1 MRRLRRAMASWIRCA
16 APCLVWLCFLSTAR
30 AEPPSVSSTLE
41 SEWAIETGSGRAQK
55 LATRLQARLDQT
67 LPAGYRI
74 TAIGRL
80 HVDAYDRLAPGGP
93 EQAELWSPTRTLEF
107 GDRVDLELRELY
119 VEGRAGPVWL
129 RLGKQQVVWGQAD
142 GLKVL
147 DVVNPQ
153 TFREFI
159 LPDFEDSRIP
169 LWMANVEVPVGPT
182 TLQLLWIPDPTTH
195 DLPRPGAAFAFTA
208 PRLVGPR
215 APAGVDVQLRAADR
229 PDAFRGSDLGTRLA
243 WRAGDWDL
251 TANYLWHYED
261 VPVLRRSLAFPGG
274 VPTVTVEPDFERSHV
289 IGATAS
295 NTFGELTLRLEA
307 SYTVP
312 RWLPSEDPEDRDG
325 AVRSDD
331 LSGVLGLDWWGFRDT
346 LLSLQIF
353 PSLLVDDQPGVLR
366 DRLDTS
372 VTFLARRSFQNER
385 LVTQAIWLHNLNDQD
400 GMLRPQIRYELR
412 QGLWTWIGADW
423 FYGTRDGV
431 FGEFDQRDRIVLG
444 FEWSLPTL

>member
-1 MRRLRRAMASWIRCA
+1 MARARPTSGLLVVCLCLATTA
-16 APCLVWLCFLSTAR
+16 A
-30 AEPPSVSSTLE
+30 AEPPSITSTLE

-55 LATRLQARLDQT
+55 LATRLQSQLDQA
-67 LPAGYRI
+67 LPGGYRL

-80 HVDAYDRLAPGGP
+80 HVDAYERLAPGGP

-119 VEGRAGPVWL
+119 VEGRAGPAWL

-153 TFREFI
+153 SFREFI

-169 LWMANVEVPVGPT
+169 LWMANFEVPVGPT
-182 TLQLLWIPDPTTH
+182 TLQLLWIPDPTAH
-195 DLPRPGAAFAFTA
+195 DIPQPGAAFEFTA

-215 APAGVDVQLRAADR
+215 APAGVDVRLRAADR

-243 WRAGDWDL
+243 WRTGNWDL
-251 TANYLWHYED
+251 TAHYLWHYD
-261 VPVLRRSLAFPGG
+261 DAPVLRRSLAFPGG
-274 VPTVTVEPDFERSHV
+274 TPTVTVQPEYERAHV
-289 IGATAS
+289 VGATAS

-307 SYTVP
+307 AYTIP
-312 RWLPSEDPEDRDG
+312 RWLPTEDPEDRDG
-325 AVRSDD
+325 VVRSDD
-331 LSGVLGLDWWGFRDT
+331 LSAVIGLDWWGFRDT

-353 PSLLVDDQPGVLR
+353 PSLLTDDQPGLLR
-366 DRLDTS
+366 DRFDTS
-372 VTFLARRSFQNER
+372 VTFLARRTFQNER

-400 GMLRPQIRYELR
+400 GLLRPQIRYELR
-412 QGLWTWIGADW
+412 GGLWAWIGADW

-431 FGEFDQRDRIVLG
+431 FGEFDERDRVVLG